1 MKNNNILKNATEDS
15 AKWARWIALYEAVN
29 IIIDKAEDKKI
40 PLEKIVFKPLDIR
53 DYISATEDIIHRKI
67 LSQEY
72 NIKIDY
78 KEEEN
83 SKKEEFQFV

>member
-1 MKNNNILKNATEDS
+1 MKNNNILKNSTEDS
-15 AKWARWIALYEAVN
+15 ARWARWIALYEAVN
-29 IIIDKAEDKKI
+29 IIIDKAEDKNI
-40 PLEKIVFKPLDIR
+40 PLEKIIFKPLDIR

-78 KEEEN
+78 TEEN